1 MSSVPYLSQ
10 TSCRRACSLL
20 YLHIDI
26 NVLYIT
32 CYIGAELARGRV
44 CKGPGLWG
52 LISLLGAEFVSGRDV
67 QIQDIWRGGSNL

>member
-10 TSCRRACSLL
+10 TPCRRACSLL

-32 CYIGAELARGRV
+32 YYIGAKLARAEFARGRV
-44 CKGPGLWG
+44 CGGGVCQGP
-52 LISLLGAEFVSGRDV
+52 SLSGAEFVRGQDV
-67 QIQDIWRGGSNL
+67 QIQDI